1 MLTMPETGGQLATL
15 EKKIDVGFVRVEEN
29 FKRVDERF
37 EQVEARSAER
47 FELMEAR
54 SAERFE
60 LMEARSA
67 ERFELMEKSFAQR
80 FDGMDSRADRME
92 GRVDSMHRI
101 FIQVCAGML
110 STLII
115 ALVTVLATVN

>member
-1 MLTMPETGGQLATL
+1 MLTMPETDANLATL
-15 EKKIDVGFVRVEEN
+15 EKKIDVGFACVEEN

-54 SAERFE
+54 SAERFQ
-60 LMEARSA
+60 
-67 ERFELMEKSFAQR
+67 LMEKSFAQR